1 MDVGIEKLRE
11 LNELVSLSRKKKLI
25 LVLNPEDKQ
34 LEGEEENENVMYD
47 KLNWSIPEEF
57 KNYINELAK
66 DYNLSYEEKIMKIY
80 ERVCMD
86 FIYDDNLISYIKKV
100 DDDKFTL
107 PDWYGLDIDEQWQK
121 NRNNHNRRIC
131 YELSRYLAKSLN
143 ELLKDNNNFKTCI
156 IWDKDLTHY
165 FVGLT
170 CNDYSITLDPD
181 DFFNIKDLTRIK
193 SGLTAE
199 GIVLVNDKYNKF
211 RSALD
216 KFNEGREKYSTKKI
230 EQDIKD
236 EESKENEETEV
247 ENDEVLFLRKVVEI
261 LDKKYGMDSQ
271 GIFEYVK
278 EIVDINL
285 GAEKRVK
292 IWKKLEGDTR
302 ESQRH
307 IRCLIVK
314 IKDEKYLI
322 DVDEKVVRLFDEKEF
337 EQKRAIYIPYKEG
350 TREGHEYYDGT

>member
-66 DYNLSYEEKIMKIY
+66 DYNLSYEEKIGMY
-80 ERVCMD
+80 RE
-86 FIYDDNLISYIKKV
+86 
-100 DDDKFTL
+100 
-107 PDWYGLDIDEQWQK
+107 WK
-121 NRNNHNRRIC
+121 NKGKRRIC

-302 ESQRH
+302 ESQRN

-337 EQKRAIYIPYKEG
+337 EQKRAVYIPYNEG
-350 TREGHEYYDGT
+350 TREGHQYYDGT